1 MLKITLALVVTTAI
15 SLAFASTRTFG
26 VVGIAV
32 LLLLHPV
39 LTTALLLLA
48 GVGFYLFHFQKR
60 R

>member
-1 MLKITLALVVTTAI
+1 MIKLSLALMVTTAL

-48 GVGFYLFHFQKR
+48 GVALYLFKR

>member
-1 MLKITLALVVTTAI
+1 MIKITLAIIVTTAL
-15 SLAFASTRTFG
+15 SLAFAGTRSFG

-39 LTTALLLLA
+39 LTSALLLLA
-48 GVGFYLFHFQKR
+48 GVALYLFKR

>member
-1 MLKITLALVVTTAI
+1 MIKITLALVVTTAL

-48 GVGFYLFHFQKR
+48 GVALYLFKR

>member
-1 MLKITLALVVTTAI
+1 MIKITLALVVTTAL
-15 SLAFASTRTFG
+15 SLAFASTRAFG

-48 GVGFYLFHFQKR
+48 GVALYLFKR

>member
-1 MLKITLALVVTTAI
+1 MITLALVVTTAI
-15 SLAFASTRTFG
+15 SLAFASTRSFG

-39 LTTALLLLA
+39 LTSALLLLA
-48 GVGFYLFHFQKR
+48 GVALYLSKR